1 MKKILLFLITLFIG
15 CNVYALDL
23 QVSNPNGIKLHVDRE
38 EIVIPYQ
45 STVKLI
51 DEPNGSANVLVE
63 YNGESV
69 SVRKSDLKVLSDTFK
84 DVDGIELTSEETVKV
99 FSKNGLEI
107 YKGPSKTFYDKLN
120 SVIPVNT
127 ELTYKYAD
135 SNDTDKR
142 FAYVTY
148 ENVSGWVYL
157 DMASEA
163 VAKKENGKIIVINPN
178 NIELK
183 ESIYGNKIENT
194 IKEDTVLEYEY
205 FTKYQ
210 YNVTYEGK
218 SLWLSINGND
228 AIAHEAT
235 VDSIN
240 VFKDEKVY
248 SKPNTLKH
256 VYEFKEDTILEPL
269 FFYNGFYYIETE
281 DTKGWVNKED
291 ALEDGTSKIDLT
303 KREVVEE
310 PIEPEV
316 PEKKPGIKPEIIVIA
331 FLGILLLVSLTSL
344 IGVVIMNKK
353 GIDLVG
359 ESTPNTSNA
368 ADDST
373 KSE

>member
-1 MKKILLFLITLFIG
+1 
-15 CNVYALDL
+15 
-23 QVSNPNGIKLHVDRE
+23 
-38 EIVIPYQ
+38 
-45 STVKLI
+45 
-51 DEPNGSANVLVE
+51 
-63 YNGESV
+63 
-69 SVRKSDLKVLSDTFK
+69 
-84 DVDGIELTSEETVKV
+84 
-99 FSKNGLEI
+99 
-107 YKGPSKTFYDKLN
+107 
-120 SVIPVNT
+120 
-127 ELTYKYAD
+127 
-135 SNDTDKR
+135 
-142 FAYVTY
+142 
-148 ENVSGWVYL
+148 
-157 DMASEA
+157 MASEA

-183 ESIYGNKIENT
+183 DSIYGNKIENT

-210 YNVTYEGK
+210 YNITYEGK

-235 VDSIN
+235 VDNIN

-303 KREVVEE
+303 KKEVIEE

>member
-51 DEPNGSANVLVE
+51 DEPDGSANVLVE

-84 DVDGIELTSEETVKV
+84 DVDGIELTSEETIKI
-99 FSKNGLEI
+99 FIKNGLEI
-107 YKGPSKTFYDKLN
+107 YKGPSKTFYAKLN

-127 ELTYKYAD
+127 ELTYKYVD
-135 SNDTDKR
+135 NNDTDKR

-183 ESIYGNKIENT
+183 DSIYGTKIENT

-210 YNVTYEGK
+210 YNITYEDK

-235 VDSIN
+235 VENIN
-240 VFKDEKVY
+240 VLKDEKVY

-256 VYEFKEDTILEPL
+256 VYEFEEDLVLKPL

-281 DTKGWVNKED
+281 DVKGWVNKED
-291 ALEDGTSKIDLT
+291 ALESGISKIDLT
-303 KREVVEE
+303 KKEVVEE

-353 GIDLVG
+353 GVDLIG
-359 ESTPNTSNA
+359 ESTTDTSNG
-368 ADDST
+368 SENNT